1 MLFRKLLKRIVVST
15 IDIFGGGQ
23 RKLSMMQLH
32 KSRSHHVTNE
42 VYNHVSN
49 STRKL
54 YRFSQWMCLM
64 VMDFN
69 DMCVL
74 YVINQES
81 GHGKFIPLG
90 VYFHLVLVVSRDEIK
105 HSHDSEI

>member
-1 MLFRKLLKRIVVST
+1 MLFRKLSKRIVVST

-23 RKLSMMQLH
+23 RKLSMIQFH
-32 KSRSHHVTNE
+32 KSQSHHVTNE
-42 VYNHVSN
+42 VYKHASN

-54 YRFSQWMCLM
+54 YRFSQRMCLM

-81 GHGKFIPLG
+81 GHGRFIPLQ
-90 VYFHLVLVVSRDEIK
+90 L
-105 HSHDSEI
+105 